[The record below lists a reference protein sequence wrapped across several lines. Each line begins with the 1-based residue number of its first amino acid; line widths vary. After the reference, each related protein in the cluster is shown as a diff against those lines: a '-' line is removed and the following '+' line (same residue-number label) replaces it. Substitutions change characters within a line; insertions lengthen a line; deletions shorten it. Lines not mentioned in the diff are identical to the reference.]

1 MQIYVW
7 RECAILVAEMAVLT
21 VEVVEA
27 EVAVFSMVAEVAV
40 LVADSY
46 R

>member
-1 MQIYVW
+1 M
-7 RECAILVAEMAVLT
+7 AEVAVLT
-21 VEVVEA
+21 MEVVEA